1 MCPTSAR
8 SCAVR
13 HNRSMDTKP
22 DTTTPS
28 YDDIVARIDS
38 DPDGFWLEQAKNHID
53 WVTEPTKAVDDSN
66 APIYRWFPDGE
77 LNVCYNALD
86 RHVANGRGDQAAIIY
101 DSPVTDTVRSITYA
115 ALLYE
120 VSRFARALADRGV
133 TKGDR
138 VVIYMPMIPEAAV
151 AMLACARLGA
161 IHSVVFGGFAPN
173 ELAVRIDDT
182 APKAVISTSCGV
194 EKSRV
199 LEYKPMLDEAIEI
212 AENKPDFTVIVQRDE
227 HRCELGENDLDY
239 AELLDQTPEG
249 IDPVTVKA
257 TDELYVLY
265 TSGTTG
271 KPKGIVRDSGGYAVA
286 GAFSMP
292 TVFGLHPGDTMFT
305 ASDVGWVVGHTYII
319 YAPLL
324 AGVTSVLYEGKPVGT
339 PDAGAFFRAIE
350 QHKVNVHFTAP
361 TAMRVVR
368 KEDPNGELMKK
379 YDLSSLRA
387 EFLAGER
394 LDPDTYEWTTK
405 ILAEATG
412 RDVPVVDNWWQ
423 TETGWPITANPLGL
437 TRFPLKAGSSTKPTP
452 GFHVEVV
459 DPGGQPVPSG
469 EEGLIVIRLP
479 LPPGTMATVWGDDER
494 FISSYLAA
502 FDGYYL
508 TGDSGYLDEDGYVF
522 VMGRTD
528 DVINVAGHRLSTGII
543 EAVVASHPAVAEA
556 AVIGVHDDVK
566 GQIPR
571 ALVVLGDSAE
581 AADPDTVIDELVALV
596 RKEIGPV
603 AAFKRVDIVA
613 GLPKTRSGKILRK
626 TMRQIADGVDDPA
639 VPSTIEDRSM
649 LDDLG
654 AVLSRG

>member
-1 MCPTSAR
+1 MS
-8 SCAVR
+8 
-13 HNRSMDTKP
+13 HNGIM
-22 DTTTPS
+22 DTTTENHAAD
-28 YDDIVARIDS
+28 YEDVVTRIAE
-38 DPDGFWLEQAKNHID
+38 DPEGFWLEQARKHID

-77 LNVCYNALD
+77 LNVCYNAID
-86 RHVANGRGDQAAIIY
+86 RHVANGRGDQAALIY
-101 DSPVTDTVRSITYA
+101 DSPVTDTVRSITYSE
-115 ALLYE
+115 LLDE
-120 VSRFARALADRGV
+120 VSRFARALSDKGV

-199 LEYKPMLDEAIEI
+199 LEYKPMLDEAIDI
-212 AENKPDFTVIVQRDE
+212 AENRPDFTVIVQRDE
-227 HRCELGENDLDY
+227 HRCELGENDFDY
-239 AELLDQTPEG
+239 AELLGQTPEG

-292 TVFGLHPGDTMFT
+292 TVFGLNPGDTMFT

-350 QHKVNVHFTAP
+350 EHKVNVHFTAP

-394 LDPDTYEWTTK
+394 LDPDTYDWTTK

-412 RDVPVVDNWWQ
+412 RDIPVVDNWWQ

-459 DPGGQPVPSG
+459 DPGGRPVPAG

-494 FISSYLAA
+494 FVSSYLAA

-528 DVINVAGHRLSTGII
+528 DVLNVAGHRLSTGII
-543 EAVVASHPAVAEA
+543 EAVIASHPAVAEA
-556 AVIGVHDDVK
+556 AVIGVHDDMK

-581 AADPDTVIDELVALV
+581 GIDPDTVIDELVALV
-596 RKEIGPV
+596 RKEIGPG
-603 AAFKRVDIVA
+603 AAFRRVDIVA

-639 VPSTIEDRSM
+639 VPSTIEDRAV

-654 AVLSRG
+654 AVLSRS

>member
-1 MCPTSAR
+1 MS
-8 SCAVR
+8 
-13 HNRSMDTKP
+13 HNRIM
-22 DTTTPS
+22 DTTTENHAAD
-28 YDDIVARIDS
+28 YEDVVTRIAE
-38 DPDGFWLEQAKNHID
+38 DPEGFWLEQARKHID

-77 LNVCYNALD
+77 LNVCYNAID
-86 RHVANGRGDQAAIIY
+86 RHVANGRGDQAALIY
-101 DSPVTDTVRSITYA
+101 DSPVTDTVRSITYSE
-115 ALLYE
+115 LLDE
-120 VSRFARALADRGV
+120 VSRFARALSDKGV

-199 LEYKPMLDEAIEI
+199 LEYKPMLDEAIDI
-212 AENKPDFTVIVQRDE
+212 AENRPDFTVIVQRDE
-227 HRCELGENDLDY
+227 HRCELGENDFDY
-239 AELLDQTPEG
+239 AELLGQTPEG

-350 QHKVNVHFTAP
+350 EHKVNVHFTAP

-394 LDPDTYEWTTK
+394 LDPDTYDWTTK

-412 RDVPVVDNWWQ
+412 RDIPVVDNWWQ

-459 DPGGQPVPSG
+459 DPGGRPVPAG

-556 AVIGVHDDVK
+556 AVIGVHDDMK

-581 AADPDTVIDELVALV
+581 GIDPDTVIDELVALV

-603 AAFKRVDIVA
+603 AAFRRVDIVA

-639 VPSTIEDRSM
+639 VPSTIEDRAV

-654 AVLSRG
+654 AVLSRS

>member
-1 MCPTSAR
+1 M
-8 SCAVR
+8 R
-13 HNRSMDTKP
+13 HNGSMN
-22 DTTTPS
+22 TTIENSAES
-28 YDDIVARIDS
+28 YDDVVARIAE
-38 DPDGFWLEQAKNHID
+38 DPEVFWLEQAKNHID
-53 WVTEPTKAVDDSN
+53 WVTEPTKAVDESN

-115 ALLYE
+115 ELLDE

-239 AELLDQTPEG
+239 AELLAQTPEG
-249 IDPVTVKA
+249 IDPVAVKA

-459 DPGGQPVPSG
+459 DPGGQPVPAG

-556 AVIGVHDDVK
+556 AVIGVHDDMK

-603 AAFKRVDIVA
+603 AAFKRVDLVA

-626 TMRQIADGVDDPA
+626 TMRQIADGADDPA
-639 VPSTIEDRSM
+639 VPSTIEDRSV

-654 AVLSRG
+654 AVLSRS

>member
-1 MCPTSAR
+1 M
-8 SCAVR
+8 R
-13 HNRSMDTKP
+13 HNRSMN
-22 DTTTPS
+22 TTTENSAES
-28 YDDIVARIDS
+28 YDDVVARIAE
-38 DPDGFWLEQAKNHID
+38 DPEGFWLEQAKNHID

-86 RHVANGRGDQAAIIY
+86 RHVANGRGDKAAIIY

-115 ALLYE
+115 ELLDE

-249 IDPVTVKA
+249 IDPVAVKA

-368 KEDPNGELMKK
+368 KEDPNGELMKQ

-459 DPGGQPVPSG
+459 DPGGQPVPAG

-603 AAFKRVDIVA
+603 AAFKCVDIVA

-639 VPSTIEDRSM
+639 VPSTIEDRSV

-654 AVLSRG
+654 AVLSRS